1 MFRLGLRMA
10 MAMRQRRSKFKLFE
24 WQSQLYSQ
32 QWISKSIRRC
42 MEKKRPITKKCNKK
56 YLLEVDI
63 ILYPSTLQRVDPFQ
77 SKPLRFSR

>member
-24 WQSQLYSQ
+24 WQSRLYSQ
-32 QWISKSIRRC
+32 HWISKSIPRC
-42 MEKKRPITKKCNKK
+42 MEKSVPSQKMQQKTSAI
-56 YLLEVDI
+56 VDI
-63 ILYPSTLQRVDPFQ
+63 ILYPSTLQRVDPFK